1 MKREYLDLQ
10 EKQIKLLNE
19 YPYSKVTYYVYD
31 KDSNSI
37 IDIMKVSEIDN
48 EYTSMDEIV
57 DLLNK
62 HRNTIQNLKVTR
74 GRMRKSIMEY
84 SKELSRLKLHI
95 HMKYEELKREFDW

>member
-1 MKREYLDLQ
+1 MKKEYLDLQ
-10 EKQIKLLNE
+10 EKQINLLNE
-19 YPYSKVTYYVYD
+19 YPYSTIIYYVYD
-31 KDSNSI
+31 KESNSI

-62 HRNTIQNLKVTR
+62 HRNTIQGLKVTR
-74 GRMRKSIMEY
+74 GRMRKSIKEY

-95 HMKYEELKREFDW
+95 HMKYDELKREFDW